1 MKIKIQQHYA
11 WYFFSLLLQSS
22 VPDKAVYKKLAV
34 IGPQRAKKQTPV
46 YIFLLNRQSSIFYLP
61 YLLQTAPQNLLCCE
75 IFNISLKD

>member
-1 MKIKIQQHYA
+1 MKITNQGHLTALYMV
-11 WYFFSLLLQSS
+11 FFQYTFLIFCSTQN
-22 VPDKAVYKKLAV
+22 LAV

-46 YIFLLNRQSSIFYLP
+46 YILLLSRKSLIFYLP